1 MTNGEGNFKI
11 WEWRYNARV
20 HWLGRYRLLILAL
33 ICVFWTGLILL
44 GHFFSDVPFLSA
56 PWRGE
61 QGFEDLLRKEGR
73 KTAAPRD
80 FVFLGLDQSTLQLP
94 PLSAEEI
101 AGNRAF
107 QLMTER
113 PFPWSREVWALLL
126 DRLIGAGARVVMF
139 DFLTNPP
146 NEGDPAFHAA
156 LDRYRD
162 KVVLGANFEFSNENQ
177 RQEITPNEAL
187 IPPPQLLD
195 DRVGFVNFWP
205 DPIDGKVRAL
215 TYQVTDRELMGF
227 PPQANEEVYE
237 SLSARA
243 LAKIG
248 RGNDVPRDFRGHMI
262 RFTEPGAFE
271 PRPLYEIFDPKLW
284 HANYADGAFFKDKI
298 VIVGPSAQVLHDFVD
313 TPMSPMTSGPGLNL
327 EAMAAALGHEF
338 LRPTP
343 ANVGLALVTAAGL
356 VAWSLVAFLR
366 RPLICVGALVVL
378 TASYLGTARLLY
390 DKTGLLLLTV
400 PVLSALVL
408 SGSFSLGFEYF
419 LERLEKLRT
428 RRTLERYVSKNLVA
442 EILGNPDSYYSSL
455 RGVRV
460 PVTILFSDL
469 IGFTTLA
476 EKADP
481 EALVTQLNE
490 YLSRMTTE
498 IFSNGGTLDKFIG
511 DAIMAVW
518 GNVRSL
524 GTAQDAKSCAR
535 AALGM
540 RRQLRQL
547 NQTWREQ
554 GRMGLGMGIGINHGE
569 VIVGN
574 IGSQDRMDPTVIGDA
589 VNLASR
595 LEGLTRTYGVD
606 MLVGASVA
614 ELVRDEVYLRSV
626 ARVQVKGKTKPVD
639 VFTFVAA
646 RGEETDPELLKWL
659 ETYEEAFEKFRAR
672 DFTDAKILF
681 SRFLEFYPDDLLAKM
696 YLQRALEYE
705 QAPPDEAWEAIEVFK
720 KK

>member
-1 MTNGEGNFKI
+1 
-11 WEWRYNARV
+11 V
-20 HWLGRYRLLILAL
+20 
-33 ICVFWTGLILL
+33 
-44 GHFFSDVPFLSA
+44 
-56 PWRGE
+56 
-61 QGFEDLLRKEGR
+61 
-73 KTAAPRD
+73 
-80 FVFLGLDQSTLQLP
+80 
-94 PLSAEEI
+94 
-101 AGNRAF
+101 
-107 QLMTER
+107 
-113 PFPWSREVWALLL
+113 
-126 DRLIGAGARVVMF
+126 
-139 DFLTNPP
+139 
-146 NEGDPAFHAA
+146 
-156 LDRYRD
+156 
-162 KVVLGANFEFSNENQ
+162 
-177 RQEITPNEAL
+177 
-187 IPPPQLLD
+187 
-195 DRVGFVNFWP
+195 
-205 DPIDGKVRAL
+205 
-215 TYQVTDRELMGF
+215 
-227 PPQANEEVYE
+227 
-237 SLSARA
+237 
-243 LAKIG
+243 
-248 RGNDVPRDFRGHMI
+248 
-262 RFTEPGAFE
+262 
-271 PRPLYEIFDPKLW
+271 FDPKFW

-298 VIVGPSAQVLHDFVD
+298 VMVGASAQILHDVVD
-313 TPMSPMTSGPGLNL
+313 TPMSPTTLGPGLHL
-327 EAMAAALGHEF
+327 QAMAAALGHEF
-338 LRPTP
+338 LQPTP
-343 ANVGLALVTAAGL
+343 PNVGLALVGAAGL

-366 RPLICVGALVVL
+366 RPLLCVGALVVL
-378 TASYLGTARLLY
+378 TATYLGTARLFY

-428 RRTLERYVSKNLVA
+428 RRTLERYVSRNLVK
-442 EILGNPDSYYSSL
+442 EILDNPDGYYSSL

-481 EALVTQLNE
+481 EALVAQLNE
-490 YLSRMTTE
+490 YLSKMTSE

-524 GTAQDAKSCAR
+524 GTAQDAKCCAR

-540 RRQLRQL
+540 RRQLSQL
-547 NQTWREQ
+547 NQSWREQ
-554 GRMGLGMGIGINHGE
+554 GRMGLGMGIGVNHGE

-574 IGSQDRMDPTVIGDA
+574 IGSQERMDPTVIGDA

-595 LEGLTRTYGVD
+595 LEGLTRIYGVD

-646 RGEETDPELLKWL
+646 RGEETDLEFLKWL
-659 ETYEEAFEKFRAR
+659 ETYEEALEKFRAR
-672 DFTDAKILF
+672 DFIDAKILF

-705 QAPPDEAWEAIEVFK
+705 QVPPDEAWEAIEVFK

>member
-1 MTNGEGNFKI
+1 MNWFS
-11 WEWRYNARV
+11 RA
-20 HWLGRYRLLILAL
+20 RLLVLTL
-33 ICVFWTGLILL
+33 ICLFWTGLIFV
-44 GHFFSDVPFLSA
+44 GHFFPTAPFISV

-61 QGFEDLLRKEGR
+61 QSFEDLLRREGR
-73 KTAAPRD
+73 KTTPPRD
-80 FVFLGLDQSTLQLP
+80 FAFLGIDQSTLQLP
-94 PLSAEEI
+94 PLTPEEL
-101 AGNRAF
+101 ASSRGL
-107 QLMTER
+107 QLLSER
-113 PFPWSREVWALLL
+113 PWPWSRELWALLL
-126 DRLIGAGARVVMF
+126 DRLFAAGARVVMF
-139 DFLTNPP
+139 DLVFNNPSD
-146 NEGDPAFHAA
+146 GDLALHAA

-162 KVVLGANFEFSNENQ
+162 KVVVSSNFDFQNGAQ
-177 RQEITPNEAL
+177 AITPNDTL
-187 IPPPQLLD
+187 IPPPQLQD
-195 DRVGFVNFWP
+195 NRVGFVNFWP
-205 DPIDGKVRAL
+205 DAIDGKTRAA
-215 TYQVTDRELMGF
+215 TYRVTNRQLAGL
-227 PPQANEEVYE
+227 PPEPGDEIYE
-237 SLSARA
+237 SLAARA

-248 RGNDVPRDFRGHMI
+248 HANDVPDDFHGHMM
-262 RFTEPGAFE
+262 RFTGPDAFE
-271 PRPLYEIFDPKLW
+271 PRPLYEVFDPKLW

-298 VIVGPSAQVLHDFVD
+298 VMIGPSAQVWHDMVD
-313 TPMSPMTSGPGLNL
+313 TPMSPNTPGPTMHFQ
-327 EAMAAALGHEF
+327 AMAAALGHEF

-343 ANVGLALVTAAGL
+343 RKIELALVCAAGL
-356 VAWSLVAFLR
+356 VAWLLVAFVR
-366 RPLICVGALVVL
+366 KPLVCLGGLVAI
-378 TASYLGTARLLY
+378 TAGYLVTARLLY
-390 DKTGLLLLTV
+390 DNTGLLLLTV

-428 RRTLERYVSKNLVA
+428 RRTLERYVSKNLVT
-442 EILGNPDSYYSSL
+442 EILENPDSYYSSL
-455 RGVRV
+455 RGMRV

-481 EALVTQLNE
+481 EALVAQLNE
-490 YLSRMTTE
+490 YLSRMTSV

-535 AALGM
+535 AALAM
-540 RRQLRQL
+540 RRELSQL
-547 NQTWREQ
+547 NQGWREQ
-554 GRMGLGMGIGINHGE
+554 GRMGLGMGVGVNHGE

-574 IGSQDRMDPTVIGDA
+574 IGSQERMDPTVIGDA

-595 LEGLTRTYGVD
+595 LEALTRTYGVD

-646 RGEETDPELLKWL
+646 RDEETDPEFLKWL
-659 ETYEEAFEKFRAR
+659 ETYEEALEKFRAR

-705 QAPPDEAWEAIEVFK
+705 QAPPDEAWDAIEVFK

>member
-1 MTNGEGNFKI
+1 M
-11 WEWRYNARV
+11 
-20 HWLGRYRLLILAL
+20 HWLGRYRLLVLAS
-33 ICVFWTGLILL
+33 ICVFWTGLIFF
-44 GHFFSDVPFLSA
+44 GHFFSDVPFLSI

-61 QGFEDLLRKEGR
+61 QSFEDLLRKEGR
-73 KTAAPRD
+73 KTATRND
-80 FVFLGLDQSTLQLP
+80 FVFLGLDQSTLQMP

-101 AGNRAF
+101 ANNRAF

-113 PFPWSREVWALLL
+113 PFPWSREVYALLL
-126 DRLIGAGARVVMF
+126 DRLFGAGARLVIFDLMF
-139 DFLTNPP
+139 NPP
-146 NEGDPAFHAA
+146 NDGDPAFHAA
-156 LDRYRD
+156 LDRYHG
-162 KVVLGANFEFSNENQ
+162 KVVLGANFDLENGAQ
-177 RQEITPNEAL
+177 ATTPNDTL
-187 IPPPQLLD
+187 IAPPQLQD
-195 DRVGFVNFWP
+195 DRIGFVNFFP
-205 DPIDGKVRAL
+205 DSIDGKIRAAAYRL
-215 TYQVTDRELMGF
+215 TARQLVGLEPHPGD
-227 PPQANEEVYE
+227 EVYE

-243 LAKIG
+243 LSKIG
-248 RGNDVPRDFRGHMI
+248 HENDVPRDLRAHMI
-262 RFTEPGAFE
+262 RFTTPNAFE
-271 PRPLYEIFDPKLW
+271 PRPLYEVFDPKLW
-284 HANYADGAFFKDKI
+284 HANYADGTFFKDKI
-298 VIVGPSAQVLHDFVD
+298 VMVGPSAQVSHDVAD
-313 TPMSPMTSGPGLNL
+313 TPISPTTSGPSLHL
-327 EAMAAALGHEF
+327 QAMAAALGHEF

-343 ANVGLALVTAAGL
+343 PNVGLALVGAAGFI
-356 VAWSLVAFLR
+356 AWLLVAFLR

-378 TASYLGTARLLY
+378 TASYLGTARLFY

-442 EILGNPDSYYSSL
+442 EILENPDSYYSSL

-481 EALVTQLNE
+481 ETLVTQLNE
-490 YLSRMTTE
+490 YLSRMTSE

-540 RRQLRQL
+540 RRELRQL
-547 NQTWREQ
+547 NQAWREQ
-554 GRMGLGMGIGINHGE
+554 GRMGLGMGIGVNHGE

-595 LEGLTRTYGVD
+595 LEGLTRIYGVD
-606 MLVGASVA
+606 LLVGASVA

-646 RGEETDPELLKWL
+646 RGEETDPEFLKWL
-659 ETYEEAFEKFRAR
+659 ETYEEGLEKFRVR

-705 QAPPDEAWEAIEVFK
+705 QAPPDEAWEAVEVFQK
-720 KK
+720 K

>member
-1 MTNGEGNFKI
+1 MQWFS
-11 WEWRYNARV
+11 RA
-20 HWLGRYRLLILAL
+20 RLLVLTL
-33 ICVFWTGLILL
+33 ICFFWTGLIFV
-44 GHFFSDVPFLSA
+44 GHFFPNAPFISM

-61 QGFEDLLRKEGR
+61 QSFEDLLRREGR
-73 KTAAPRD
+73 KTAAPSE
-80 FVFLGLDQSTLQLP
+80 FVFLGIDQSTLQLP
-94 PLSAEEI
+94 PLTAEEV
-101 AGNRAF
+101 AGSRAF
-107 QLMTER
+107 QLMTAR

-126 DRLIGAGARVVMF
+126 DRLFQAGARIVIF
-139 DFLTNPP
+139 DFLFNTP
-146 NEGDPAFHAA
+146 NDGDPEFHAA
-156 LDRYRD
+156 LDRYHD
-162 KVVLGANFEFSNENQ
+162 KVVLGASFDLANAVQ
-177 RQEITPNEAL
+177 TVTPNEAL
-187 IPPPQLLD
+187 IPPPQLQD
-195 DRVGFVNFWP
+195 DRVGFVNFFP
-205 DPIDGKVRAL
+205 DAIDGRTRSA
-215 TYQVTDRELMGF
+215 TYRITDRQLADL
-227 PPQANEEVYE
+227 PPHPSEEIYD

-243 LAKIG
+243 LTKIG
-248 RGNDVPRDFRGHMI
+248 HAKDVPNDPRGHMI
-262 RFTEPGAFE
+262 RFTAPDAFE
-271 PRPLYEIFDPKLW
+271 PRPLYEVFDSKLW
-284 HANYADGAFFKDKI
+284 QANYADGAFFKDKI
-298 VIVGPSAQVLHDFVD
+298 VMVGPSAQVLHDVVD
-313 TPMSPMTSGPGLNL
+313 TPMSPLTRGSELHL
-327 EAMAAALGHEF
+327 QAMAAALGHEF
-338 LRPTP
+338 LQPTRPD
-343 ANVGLALVTAAGL
+343 VGLALVCAAGL
-356 VAWSLVAFLR
+356 IAWSLVAFLR
-366 RPLICVGALVVL
+366 RPLLCVGALI
-378 TASYLGTARLLY
+378 AIIAAYLGAARLLF
-390 DKTGLLLLTV
+390 DKSGLLLLTV
-400 PVLSALVL
+400 PVLCALVL
-408 SGSFSLGFEYF
+408 SGSFSLAFEYF

-428 RRTLERYVSKNLVA
+428 RRTLERYVSKNLVK
-442 EILGNPDSYYSSL
+442 EILENPDSYYSSL

-476 EKADP
+476 EKAHP
-481 EALVTQLNE
+481 EALVSQLNE
-490 YLSRMTTE
+490 YLSRMTSV

-540 RRQLRQL
+540 RWELNQL
-547 NQTWREQ
+547 NHGWRAQ

-595 LEGLTRTYGVD
+595 LEGLTRIYGVD

-626 ARVQVKGKTKPVD
+626 ARMQVKGKTKPVD

-646 RGEETDPELLKWL
+646 RGEETDPEFLKWL
-659 ETYEEAFEKFRAR
+659 ETYEEALEKFRAR

-705 QAPPDEAWEAIEVFK
+705 QAPPDEAWDAVEVFQK
-720 KK
+720 K

>member
-1 MTNGEGNFKI
+1 MLT
-11 WEWRYNARV
+11 
-20 HWLGRYRLLILAL
+20 L
-33 ICVFWTGLILL
+33 ICLFWTGLIFV
-44 GHFFSDVPFLSA
+44 GHFFPNAPFISV

-61 QGFEDLLRKEGR
+61 QSFEDLLRKEGR
-73 KTAAPRD
+73 KTTPPRD
-80 FVFLGLDQSTLQLP
+80 FAFLGIDQSTLQLP
-94 PLSAEEI
+94 PLTPEEL
-101 AGNRAF
+101 AGSRGL
-107 QLMTER
+107 QLLSER
-113 PFPWSREVWALLL
+113 PYPWSRELWALLL
-126 DRLIGAGARVVMF
+126 DRLFAAGARVVMF
-139 DFLTNPP
+139 DLLFNNP
-146 NEGDPAFHAA
+146 NDGDLAFHAA

-162 KVVLGANFEFSNENQ
+162 KVVVSSNFDFQNGAQ
-177 RQEITPNEAL
+177 AITPNDTL
-187 IPPPQLLD
+187 IPPPQLQD
-195 DRVGFVNFWP
+195 NRVGFVNFWP
-205 DPIDGKVRAL
+205 DAIDGKTRAA
-215 TYQVTDRELMGF
+215 TYRVTNRQLAGL
-227 PPQANEEVYE
+227 PPEPGDEIYE
-237 SLSARA
+237 SLAARA

-248 RGNDVPRDFRGHMI
+248 HANDVPDDFRGHMM
-262 RFTEPGAFE
+262 RFTAPDAFE
-271 PRPLYEIFDPKLW
+271 PRPLYEVFDPKLW
-284 HANYADGAFFKDKI
+284 HANYADGAFFKDKVVLI
-298 VIVGPSAQVLHDFVD
+298 GPSAQVWHDVVD
-313 TPMSPMTSGPGLNL
+313 TPMSPNTPGPTMHFQ
-327 EAMAAALGHEF
+327 AMAAALGHEF

-343 ANVGLALVTAAGL
+343 RKIELMLVCAAGL
-356 VAWSLVAFLR
+356 VAWLLVAFVR
-366 RPLICVGALVVL
+366 KPLVCLGGLVAI
-378 TASYLGTARLLY
+378 TFGYLGTARLLY
-390 DKTGLLLLTV
+390 DNTGFLLLTV

-442 EILGNPDSYYSSL
+442 EILENPDSYYSSL
-455 RGVRV
+455 RGMRV

-481 EALVTQLNE
+481 EALVAQLNE
-490 YLSRMTTE
+490 YLSRMTSV

-524 GTAQDAKSCAR
+524 GTAQDAKNCAR

-540 RRQLRQL
+540 RRELNQL

-574 IGSQDRMDPTVIGDA
+574 IGWQERMDPTVIGDA

-595 LEGLTRTYGVD
+595 LEALTRTYGLD
-606 MLVGASVA
+606 MLVGASLA

-639 VFTFVAA
+639 VFTFIAA
-646 RGEETDPELLKWL
+646 RGEETDPEFLKWL
-659 ETYEEAFEKFRAR
+659 ETYEEALEKFRAR
-672 DFTDAKILF
+672 DFVDAKILF

-705 QAPPDEAWEAIEVFK
+705 QAPPDEAWDAIEVFK

>member
-1 MTNGEGNFKI
+1 MN
-11 WEWRYNARV
+11 
-20 HWLGRYRLLILAL
+20 WLGRYRLLILAS
-33 ICVFWTGLILL
+33 ICVFWTGLIFL
-44 GHFFSDVPFLSA
+44 GYFFPMTPFLSA

-61 QGFEDLLRKEGR
+61 QSFEDLLRKEGR
-73 KTAAPRD
+73 KTATRND
-80 FVFLGLDQSTLQLP
+80 FVFLGLDQSTLELP
-94 PLSAEEI
+94 PLTPDEI
-101 AGNRAF
+101 ANNRAF
-107 QLMTER
+107 QVMTER
-113 PFPWSREVWALLL
+113 PFPWSREIWALLL
-126 DRLIGAGARVVMF
+126 DRLFSAGARVVMF
-139 DFLTNPP
+139 DVMFDQQKD
-146 NEGDPAFHAA
+146 GDPAFHAA

-162 KVVLGANFEFSNENQ
+162 KVVVAANFDMGNAAQ
-177 RQEITPNEAL
+177 AVTPNDAL
-187 IPPPQLLD
+187 IPPPQLQD
-195 DRVGFVNFWP
+195 DRVGFVNFWA
-205 DPIDGKVRAL
+205 DPIDGKVRTVL
-215 TYQVTDRELMGF
+215 YHVTNRQLAGL
-227 PPQANEEVYE
+227 PPHPSQEIYE
-237 SLSARA
+237 SLSGRA
-243 LAKIG
+243 LTKIG
-248 RGNDVPRDFRGHMI
+248 RTSDVPEGFDGHMI
-262 RFTEPGAFE
+262 RFSAVDAYE
-271 PRPLYEIFDPKLW
+271 PRPLYEVFDPKFW

-298 VIVGPSAQVLHDFVD
+298 VMVGASAQILHDVVD
-313 TPMSPMTSGPGLNL
+313 TPMSPTTLGPGLHL
-327 EAMAAALGHEF
+327 QAMAAALGHEF
-338 LRPTP
+338 LQPTP
-343 ANVGLALVTAAGL
+343 PNVGLALVGAAGL
-356 VAWSLVAFLR
+356 VAWLLVAFFR
-366 RPLICVGALVVL
+366 RPLLCVGALVVL
-378 TASYLGTARLLY
+378 TATYLGSARLLY

-428 RRTLERYVSKNLVA
+428 RRTLERYVSRNLVK
-442 EILGNPDSYYSSL
+442 EILDNPDGYYSSL

-481 EALVTQLNE
+481 EALVAQLNE
-490 YLSRMTTE
+490 YLSKMTSE

-524 GTAQDAKSCAR
+524 GTAQDAKCCAR

-540 RRQLRQL
+540 RRQLSQL
-547 NQTWREQ
+547 NQSWREQ
-554 GRMGLGMGIGINHGE
+554 GRMGLGMGIGVNHGE

-574 IGSQDRMDPTVIGDA
+574 IGSQERMDPTVIGDA

-595 LEGLTRTYGVD
+595 LEGLTRIYGVD

-639 VFTFVAA
+639 VFTLVAA
-646 RGEETDPELLKWL
+646 RGEETDPEFLKWL
-659 ETYEEAFEKFRAR
+659 ETYEEALEKFRAR